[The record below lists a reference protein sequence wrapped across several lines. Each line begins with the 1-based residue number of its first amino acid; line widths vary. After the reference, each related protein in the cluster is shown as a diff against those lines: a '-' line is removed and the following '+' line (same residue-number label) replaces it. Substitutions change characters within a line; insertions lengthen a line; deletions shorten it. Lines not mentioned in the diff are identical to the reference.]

1 MEQTH
6 EGLYARIRRAHQ
18 VPTALISS
26 IEAKSALL
34 RSNIKPPAPAGQTPA
49 HLLLSALVDDG
60 YGDVARNEIAAMKAD
75 VKTAFKRVEKTLMG
89 IRHDAKMHRAVASF
103 LEGSVS
109 EMSDTVT
116 DPQLRAAAYAL
127 DVKSPEALAISAKL
141 RAIAD
146 EADAELERIA
156 PAVKADGSG
165 LDTRKSV
172 SNPCWYN
179 QARNAADLVL
189 AKQTRSIFEKLHAA
203 TGNRADKRS
212 AKAAYILVGRYQKIA
227 DMQLRARKQIQ
238 VAKGASR

>member
-1 MEQTH
+1 MDQNH
-6 EGLYARIRRAHQ
+6 EGLYAKIRRAHQ
-18 VPTALISS
+18 IPTATISA

-34 RSNIKPPAPAGQTPA
+34 RSNIKPPAPEGQTPA

-75 VKTAFKRVEKTLMG
+75 VKTAFKRVEKTLMS
-89 IRHDAKMHRAVASF
+89 IRADARMHRAAADY
-103 LEGSVS
+103 LDGTVS
-109 EMSDTVT
+109 DMSDSVT

-146 EADAELERIA
+146 EAEAELSRIA

-189 AKQTRSIFEKLHAA
+189 AKQTRSIFAKLHAA
-203 TGNRADKRS
+203 TGNRADRRS
-212 AKAAYILVGRYQKIA
+212 MKAADILVGRYQKTS
-227 DMQLRARKQIQ
+227 DMQLRAKKHIQ
-238 VAKGASR
+238 AAKGASR

>member
-1 MEQTH
+1 MEQSH
-6 EGLYARIRRAHQ
+6 EGLYAKIRRAHQ
-18 VPTALISS
+18 IPTATISS

-60 YGDVARNEIAAMKAD
+60 FGDVARNEIAAMKAD
-75 VKTAFKRVEKTLMG
+75 VKTAFKRIEKTLMS
-89 IRHDAKMHRAVASF
+89 IRADAKMHRAVANY
-103 LEGSVS
+103 LDGTVS
-109 EMSDTVT
+109 DMGDAVT

-127 DVKSPEALAISAKL
+127 DVKSPEALAISTKF

-156 PAVKADGSG
+156 PPVKADGSG
-165 LDTRKSV
+165 FNTKRLV
-172 SNPCWYN
+172 SKPVWFN

-189 AKQTRSIFEKLHAA
+189 AKHTRSIFKKLSET

-212 AKAAYILVGRYQKIA
+212 AKAADILVGRYQLIA
-227 DMQLRARKQIQ
+227 DLQLKAKKQSQSKKGTAR
-238 VAKGASR
+238 